1 MLLTFSGRI
10 EAVDGSERRV
20 ISGMIAPYGEIG
32 NTSAGKVVFSPGSIS
47 AADTNKVKLLMSHDS
62 TKPVGRMMSMQ
73 SNNEGLYASFRIS
86 ESTRGND
93 AILLAQEKLMDGL
106 SVGVEVIA
114 SKPVDDYLLVTA
126 AKLREVSLVE
136 TAAFTSAAVQK
147 IAAQAE
153 AVAQLEAMT
162 STKTVHTV
170 IHTIETETESEE
182 AVTTAPEPTETP
194 VEATAAQS
202 VEAARAIIRPS
213 VMNSQ
218 SVRSPIKTNADYL
231 HHVIQAKL
239 NPSSESA
246 LYIAAADASKTGFI
260 LNAADDSFTTNP
272 AFSPTQFMPN
282 VVQVN
287 IGERP
292 VIDACGGTRA
302 IPAAG
307 MTISIPKITTN
318 GTVATTAEG
327 AGPSETGITS
337 AYVSGTVVKLAGSQ
351 KWSVE
356 LMDRGDP
363 SFAAILMD
371 NMTRSYRKAT
381 EQATIA
387 AIVAGGTQAT
397 GTAATAAGIT
407 SFISTESAA
416 AYLATGETVAAYTAG
431 VGQWS
436 LLQSSLDTTGRPIF
450 SAGQPMNSGGSALAT
465 TLFGNVQGIP
475 LSVSA
480 NMVSTVIDESAF
492 LIVPS
497 AIELFESSQLMLSV
511 NIPASGEIEAMIY
524 GYFCPIVTLAGGL
537 RRFNL
542 T

>member
-62 TKPVGRMMSMQ
+62 SKPVGRMMSMQ
-73 SNNEGLYASFRIS
+73 SNNEGLYASFKIS

-260 LNAADDSFTTNP
+260 LNAADNSFETNP
-272 AFSPTQFMPN
+272 AFNPTQFMPN

-337 AYVSGTVVKLAGSQ
+337 AYVSGTVVKLAGLQ
-351 KWSVE
+351 RWSVE
-356 LMDRGDP
+356 LQDRSDP